1 MCSERRR
8 WIEGRR
14 NNFIQLLSDFVPF
27 ILEIKT
33 SEFCTFLLF
42 ALLFRQDQRNNPS
55 CMSHIRF
62 LIEAFLQVLFPP
74 IFFMRRQQKELVF
87 FFSDT
92 SRDAE
97 KSFASL
103 RLCFTWKSTFSF
115 DSPQPASHFFHH
127 AERRGMHIFVIA
139 LNSRHDVHNLS
150 RVLLK
155 PPVEMTFFLSS
166 RLHLPSLFVL
176 LCGICR

>member
-1 MCSERRR
+1 MCSEWRR

-14 NNFIQLLSDFVPF
+14 NNFIQLLSDFAPF

-42 ALLFRQDQRNNPS
+42 ALLSVKIKEITWAAWATSD
-55 CMSHIRF
+55 F
-62 LIEAFLQVLFPP
+62 LIEAFFQVLS
-74 IFFMRRQQKELVF
+74 FFHEATTKGAGF
-87 FFSDT
+87 FFFFA
-92 SRDAE
+92 SRDAQ

-103 RLCFTWKSTFSF
+103 RFCFTWKSTFSF
-115 DSPQPASHFFHH
+115 DSPQPASYFFHH
-127 AERRGMHIFVIA
+127 AEGRGMHIFVIA

-155 PPVEMTFFLSS
+155 PPVEIIFFLSS
-166 RLHLPSLFVL
+166 RLQLPSLFIL

>member
-14 NNFIQLLSDFVPF
+14 NNFIQLLYDFVPF

-87 FFSDT
+87 FFST
-92 SRDAE
+92 QAE
-97 KSFASL
+97 TL
-103 RLCFTWKSTFSF
+103 R
-115 DSPQPASHFFHH
+115 
-127 AERRGMHIFVIA
+127 
-139 LNSRHDVHNLS
+139 N
-150 RVLLK
+150 
-155 PPVEMTFFLSS
+155 
-166 RLHLPSLFVL
+166 PSLHSGSVSHENQPLVL
-176 LCGICR
+176 ILRSPPAISFIMQNAEACTFLWLHWTPATTCTICLVCC